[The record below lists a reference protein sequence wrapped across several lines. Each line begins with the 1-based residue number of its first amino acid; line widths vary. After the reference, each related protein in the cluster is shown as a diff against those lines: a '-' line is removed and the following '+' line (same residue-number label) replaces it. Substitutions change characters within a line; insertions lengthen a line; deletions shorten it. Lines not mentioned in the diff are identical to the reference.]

1 MANHLKKGADGKF
14 HKYFTFEGKRY
25 HVRGGTEPELY
36 MNYARMLSDLEQG
49 VRRLDKDTTVRQWSE
64 EWLEVYKKG
73 KITQKSYDTY
83 PQKLDGYILPAI
95 GRMKLKD
102 VTDVHLQRLMNEQE
116 GKSFSHCTKVRMVL
130 REMFGQAV
138 QSRILTYDPARK
150 LKLPTYAK
158 GERRSLTAAERS
170 AVLAVAAT
178 HRAGLWVKMI
188 LYCGLRPGET
198 LALKW
203 KDIDFDAGVIHVHE
217 AKESGSKT
225 IKAPK
230 TDAGIRTVPVVSH
243 FLRELKQ
250 ARRSPFLN
258 VFTQADQKTVMT
270 EASMRNMW
278 RYFLRLVDIQMAETA
293 LKAIAQEKNKERRKH
308 LLRQLESDL
317 PKTQVERRIK
327 EGNLKCTFKNKVVI
341 HGLTE
346 QQREELTPYC
356 LRHTYCT
363 DLQRA
368 GVPLNVAKYLMGHAD
383 ISTTANIYTHT
394 TDDVIQDAAD
404 KMETFTGPE
413 SGADLVQFT
422 APNAPKPAQKAT
434 TG

>member
-25 HVRGGTEPELY
+25 HARGSTEPELY
-36 MNYARMLSDLEQG
+36 MNYARMLGDLEQG
-49 VRRLDKDTTVRQWSE
+49 VRRLDKNTTVNQWSE

-102 VTDVHLQRLMNEQE
+102 VTEVHLQRLMNEQE
-116 GKSFSHCTKVRMVL
+116 GKSFSHCSKVRMVL
-130 REMFGQAV
+130 REMFSQAV

-150 LKLPTYAK
+150 LKLPKYTK
-158 GERRSLTAAERS
+158 GKRRSLTDAERS
-170 AVLAVAAT
+170 AVLAVAGT
-178 HRAGLWVKMI
+178 HRAGLWVKTI

-203 KDIDFDAGVIHVHE
+203 KDIDFDAGVIRIHE
-217 AKESGSKT
+217 AKESGSNT
-225 IKAPK
+225 IKGPK
-230 TDAGIRTVPVVSH
+230 TAAGVRTVPVVSH
-243 FLRELKQ
+243 FLKELKQ

-258 VFTQADQKTVMT
+258 VFTQADQKTAMT
-270 EASMRNMW
+270 EASMKNMW
-278 RYFLRLVDIQMAETA
+278 RYFLRLVDIEMAETA
-293 LKAIAQEKNKERRKH
+293 LESIAQEKNKERRRQ

-317 PKTQVERRIK
+317 PKAEVERRVR

-341 HGLTE
+341 HGLTQ

-368 GVPLNVAKYLMGHAD
+368 GVPLNVAKYLMGHSD
-383 ISTTANIYTHT
+383 ISMTANIYTHT
-394 TDDVIQDAAD
+394 TEDVIQDAAG
-404 KMETFTGPE
+404 KLEALAGQK
-413 SGADLVQFT
+413 SGADPVQFT
-422 APNAPKPAQKAT
+422 APNCTKTHQKQGA
-434 TG
+434 G